1 MVIVFDVNGTLLDT
15 RALAPVIR
23 SFFGRQYSV
32 EEWFKEVVQY
42 SMATSLAGD
51 YRELGEIAL
60 AVLKMAAA
68 ARGIAIT
75 GPATEKVKTG
85 MENLPPFPEV
95 QKSLRRLRKAGFRL
109 AALSNSS
116 SASPGNQLRSSVSG
130 SISSVPFRWRRC
142 GDINQQPKRIVPSP
156 RGLDVETREMLMV
169 GNRALELSITHNS
182 SAIFGSDAG

>member
-60 AVLKMAAA
+60 AVLKMAVA

-95 QKSLRRLRKAGFRL
+95 QKSLRRLRKAAHRFMTGVRLGFIAGAVVPRPLCAL
-109 AALSNSS
+109 A
-116 SASPGNQLRSSVSG
+116 
-130 SISSVPFRWRRC
+130 
-142 GDINQQPKRIVPSP
+142 
-156 RGLDVETREMLMV
+156 
-169 GNRALELSITHNS
+169 
-182 SAIFGSDAG
+182 